1 MVTPRVRRG
10 RRPSVLTVVGSFLAA
25 FVLIA
30 AGSFM
35 LRQLYSGASAQ
46 TTVVYCP
53 AGKTPIC
60 DALWPPI
67 TKPVQITAVPIT
79 TTLSPGLLPPGEYGG
94 VNLSVT
100 YDGCTV
106 TKVESSCPGVAP
118 PPRDKERLVK
128 LYQSGPEDVGK
139 VIAVHAHE
147 GPGGTTL
154 TADSS
159 GVAVGLLGLGCISL
173 VIGIVEIVRRRR
185 SDTRPPSSSLN
196 ASGTCSHRSRL
207 IKSDLEDPRRCW
219 RRSCARPS
227 MSSSQPP
234 LRRLMPWRSG

>member
-1 MVTPRVRRG
+1 VVTPRFRRG
-10 RRPSVLTVVGSFLAA
+10 GRPSVLTIVGSFIAA
-25 FVLIA
+25 FALVA

-35 LRQLYSGASAQ
+35 LRQLHSGVSAQ

-60 DALWPPI
+60 DALWPPV

-106 TKVESSCPGVAP
+106 TKVESSCPGVVP
-118 PPRDKERLVK
+118 PTRDKERLVK
-128 LYQSGPEDVGK
+128 LYESGPEDVGK

-159 GVAVGLLGLGCISL
+159 GTAVGLLGLGCVSL
-173 VIGIVEIVRRRR
+173 VIGVVEIVRRRR
-185 SDTRPPSSSLN
+185 SDTGTPSSS
-196 ASGTCSHRSRL
+196 
-207 IKSDLEDPRRCW
+207 
-219 RRSCARPS
+219 
-227 MSSSQPP
+227 
-234 LRRLMPWRSG
+234 